1 MSTTTSSTY
10 RVGETYRV
18 APRALTIG
26 ANVRTDTQPG
36 ASEFA
41 ASIKARGVLEPITV
55 WVDDDG
61 NLVVYRGQRRTL
73 AAASEEER
81 PALEAKL
88 AAEHEK
94 IAGGLERARKL
105 GVVDE
110 VITPTTTRVAIARA
124 VAEAIPARG
133 AHGNIPL

>member
-1 MSTTTSSTY
+1 VMGSVAAV
-10 RVGETYRV
+10 RV
-18 APRALTIG
+18 L
-26 ANVRTDTQPG
+26 
-36 ASEFA
+36 
-41 ASIKARGVLEPITV
+41 K
-55 WVDDDG
+55 
-61 NLVVYRGQRRTL
+61 RREL

-94 IAGGLERARKL
+94 IAGGLPRAVEL

-110 VITPTTTRVAIARA
+110 VISPKETRGAITRVLAQAT
-124 VAEAIPARG
+124 PARG